1 MRKKRHPLS
10 GAVYTDR
17 GDGTVHVDKHG
28 SEGVFDAATGAWI
41 SGELTHA
48 DPHMLLW
55 VGGRLPAERARGPR
69 PQPPELVHD

>member
-10 GAVYTDR
+10 GAVYTDL
-17 GDGTVHVDKHG
+17 GDGTVHVEKQG

-41 SGELTHA
+41 SGKLTHA

-55 VGGRLPAERARGPR
+55 VGGRLPGGRNRGG
-69 PQPPELVHD
+69 QHQPELVHD